1 MPATASA
8 TSAAAPAAAASAGE
22 GKKVYDTT
30 CAVCH
35 GAGIAGAPKFGDK
48 AQWAPRIAQGVN
60 VLFAHAQNGF
70 NAMPARGGNKALT
83 DAQLRAA
90 IDYMVA
96 ASK

>member
-1 MPATASA
+1 MLPRLL
-8 TSAAAPAAAASAGE
+8 PRLRRGRERRGAGE
-22 GKKVYDTT
+22 GKKVYDAT

-35 GAGIAGAPKFGDK
+35 GAGLAGAPKFGDK
-48 AQWAPRIAQGVN
+48 AQWAPRIAQGAD
-60 VLFAHAQNGF
+60 VLFDHAQNGF
-70 NAMPARGGNKALT
+70 KAMPPKGGNKALT